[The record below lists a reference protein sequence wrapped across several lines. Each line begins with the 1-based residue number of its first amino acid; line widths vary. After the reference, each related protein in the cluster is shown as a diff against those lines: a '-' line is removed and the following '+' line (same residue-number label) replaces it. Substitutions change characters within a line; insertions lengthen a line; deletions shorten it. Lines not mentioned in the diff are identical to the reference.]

1 MWDVEFI
8 YSINQKKKKD
18 PSYEYN
24 AKNIEDILVNS
35 VEETKGG
42 NLVLLHFKN
51 EDVEGSLNAIKK
63 LKDKGY
69 NFVFPEELLE
79 DDQLKDNKKS

>member
-1 MWDVEFI
+1 MSIMLKI
-8 YSINQKKKKD
+8 Y
-18 PSYEYN
+18 E
-24 AKNIEDILVNS
+24 NISVNS
-35 VEETKGG
+35 VEETKGR

-69 NFVFPEELLE
+69 NFVFPEEI
-79 DDQLKDNKKS
+79 LKDNQIIANKKS

>member
-1 MWDVEFI
+1 MILNSSLEKPT
-8 YSINQKKKKD
+8 YK
-18 PSYEYN
+18 YN

-42 NLVLLHFKN
+42 NLVLLHFRN

-63 LKDKGY
+63 LKDKSY

-79 DDQLKDNKKS
+79 DNQLKDNKKS